1 MIFFSFPIHRQLL
14 IQRLTGTIP
23 SIAIRRTRVVLPA
36 WRGPA
41 SISSCYAPM
50 FTGKLDYYLSK
61 LKNGDGI
68 MQQPQFVPQAVGLFN
83 MQLWDGYE

>member
-1 MIFFSFPIHRQLL
+1 MIVFSFPIHRQLL

-41 SISSCYAPM
+41 TKTTDVSATASAMRIAISR
-50 FTGKLDYYLSK
+50 
-61 LKNGDGI
+61 
-68 MQQPQFVPQAVGLFN
+68 
-83 MQLWDGYE
+83 W

>member
-1 MIFFSFPIHRQLL
+1 VIVFSFPIHRQLL

-41 SISSCYAPM
+41 TKTTDVGHRFSYAHCNQSLVERA
-50 FTGKLDYYLSK
+50 FIY
-61 LKNGDGI
+61 
-68 MQQPQFVPQAVGLFN
+68 
-83 MQLWDGYE
+83 MQLSV